1 MEEEKDEE
9 EEEVVQVKKEKAEDE
24 EVDEVRRRWMGR
36 GHRRGDK
43 KRGEEE
49 VCGMEEVGIGG
60 ERGAE
65 EERGGRSKEPAGEK
79 TNQKR
84 RMRTRKDPKCGSI
97 LVALKK
103 ERHW

>member
-1 MEEEKDEE
+1 
-9 EEEVVQVKKEKAEDE
+9 
-24 EVDEVRRRWMGR
+24 
-36 GHRRGDK
+36 
-43 KRGEEE
+43 
-49 VCGMEEVGIGG
+49 MEEVGIGG

-65 EERGGRSKEPAGEK
+65 EERGWRSKEPAGEK